1 MKKQIDNPKVFIS
14 YAWSSKDYQNRV
26 LAFANSLMSDGIDV
40 ILDKWSLQEGNN
52 TFAFMEKSVTDDSV
66 TNVLILLDP
75 VYEQKANNHEGG
87 VGTETQIISP
97 EIYTKTD
104 QTKFLPI
111 VFEKHPDGKIPK
123 PAFLSGTYHFDL
135 SDEDTFDEEYMRLI
149 RSLYGVETYR
159 KPELG
164 VKPKWVDLSENS
176 IEYKQLSRYQYI
188 KKASNQNDREIYFK
202 TAIKELIQRL
212 VAFDFKQ
219 NESLKMYEEISPL
232 RADLLS
238 LLKLI
243 PYVQNCVETVSDA
256 FEEGHMHLS
265 PDNSLASI
273 TKKTLIHE
281 LFIYLV
287 IICYKG
293 DLFAEL
299 GQLLN
304 RSYYTGTYGHEM
316 TTFCLF
322 YCNNQMLDQSVNKR
336 DGKHYLSGTAN
347 YWMETIDIDI
357 CSKYE
362 FVFADLI
369 CYNAS
374 IFLHN
379 NYSDWY
385 WFPITYV
392 YMTNEYESLIK
403 KFAMQL
409 QSKAKATKAAL
420 IFGFDDCESFKRGI
434 AAIEKGEKEQHG
446 LEGVR
451 YMNSFESPHMLFQFI
466 EADAIASQ
474 R

>member
-1 MKKQIDNPKVFIS
+1 MKNPISNPKVFIS
-14 YAWSSKDYQNRV
+14 YAWSSRDYQNRV
-26 LAFANSLMSDGIDV
+26 LTFASSLIKDGIDV
-40 ILDKWSLQEGNN
+40 LLDKWSLQEGNN

-87 VGTETQIISP
+87 VGTESQIISP
-97 EIYTKTD
+97 EIYTKTN
-104 QTKFLPI
+104 QTKFLPV
-111 VFEKHPDGKIPK
+111 VFEKYPDGSIPK

-135 SDEDTFDEEYMRLI
+135 SDEDTYDEEYMRLV
-149 RSLYGVETYR
+149 RSLYGVETYK

-164 VKPKWVDLSENS
+164 VKPKWVDLSANS
-176 IEYKQLSRYQYI
+176 IEYKQVSQYQYI
-188 KKASNQNDREIYFK
+188 KKASNQNDREIHFK
-202 TAIKELIQRL
+202 TAIKELMQRL
-212 VAFDFKQ
+212 VVFEFKQ
-219 NESLKMYEEISPL
+219 NESLKMYDELASL

-238 LLKLI
+238 LLKLM
-243 PYVQNCVETVSDA
+243 PYVPNCVETVADV
-256 FEEGHMHLS
+256 FEDGHMNLS
-265 PDNSLASI
+265 TDNSLVSL
-273 TKKTLIHE
+273 TKKTLLHE

-304 RSYYTGTYGHEM
+304 RSYYSGAYGNEM
-316 TTFCLF
+316 TTLRMF
-322 YCNNQMLDQSVNKR
+322 YCSNQMLDQAVSER

-357 CSKYE
+357 CSKNE

-369 CYNAS
+369 CFNAS

-379 NYSDWY
+379 DYRDWY

-409 QSKAKATKAAL
+409 KSKTKAAKAAL
-420 IFGFDDCESFKRGI
+420 IFGFDDCESFKREF
-434 AAIEKGEKEQHG
+434 AAIQKGEKEQHG

-451 YMNSFESPHMLFQFI
+451 YMNSFESPHTIFHFL
-466 EADAIASQ
+466 DASEIAGQ